1 MLGAKCQVLGAKCKL
16 FGASANIRC
25 EFLHIGAARALIK
38 DERTIPKRVN

>member
-16 FGASANIRC
+16 FGASANIRFV
-25 EFLHIGAARALIK
+25 FLHIGAALIK